1 MKPVVIDP
9 AAVQEMI
16 GAETRLRKKN
26 PKTAADFENTL
37 DEYIELLGRQPQIGT
52 PIIRGLRSFTMR
64 RFPFNLIYA
73 DELERVNIL
82 ALAHHKRR
90 FGYWLK
96 RLK

>member
-1 MKPVVIDP
+1 VKPVVINP
-9 AAVQEMI
+9 AALQEMI

-26 PKTAADFENTL
+26 PKRADDFESTL
-37 DEYIELLGRQPQIGT
+37 DGSIELLAQQPQIGT

-73 DELERVNIL
+73 DEFERVYIL

-90 FGYWLK
+90 SGYWLK